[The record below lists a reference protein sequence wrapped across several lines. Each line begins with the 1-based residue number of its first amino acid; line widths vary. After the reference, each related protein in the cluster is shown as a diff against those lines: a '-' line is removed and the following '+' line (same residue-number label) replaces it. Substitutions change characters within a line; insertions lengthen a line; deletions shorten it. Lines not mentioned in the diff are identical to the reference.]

1 MIRISKVYGAV
12 TLSGEF
18 ESARDGIAFL
28 DTEAEA
34 AELIGETKPE
44 TEVDKPVGETKLETE
59 VDKPKRHRRTKA
71 EIEAEKALNA
81 AKLAGPP
88 PVQSLSPPAPVAP
101 GAIGL
106 PPADPNPTNAVD
118 PAWLTKPAA
127 PSAPQLPSFPGVPP
141 VAPPPGATAPQL
153 PSFPGVP
160 PVAPPPGAAAPQ
172 LPSFPGVP
180 PIAAPA
186 PPPFEPEN
194 RADAHTPGWANYID
208 SRIEAFR
215 AAYPA
220 NADGVLLNVVGSV
233 VGATPPDAK
242 TAREWLFKLAS
253 PDLSTIVQRINDATS
268 AAIGKA

>member
-44 TEVDKPVGETKLETE
+44 TEVDKP
-59 VDKPKRHRRTKA
+59 KRHRRTKA

-81 AKLAGPP
+81 AKLAGPA
-88 PVQSLSPPAPVAP
+88 PVQSLSPPALVAP
-101 GAIGL
+101 GAGGR
-106 PPADPNPTNAVD
+106 PPAAPDPNPTNAAAPDPNPTNAVD

-127 PSAPQLPSFPGVPP
+127 PSAPQLPGFPGVPP
-141 VAPPPGATAPQL
+141 VAPPPGAAAPQF